1 MSKATPT
8 VQTPPAP
15 IETSTP
21 MEQFLEANFKK
32 LVFLFIAAI
41 VAVIL
46 YGITSYTSHAN
57 AVAAGE
63 AFASAKTI
71 EDCDLV
77 ISEYSGTSAAGNALL
92 LKADLLWAQNK
103 KDSSVAA
110 LREFSTK
117 HSDHPLLPQALLGL
131 ATKLESMGEAAEA
144 QPVFERI
151 TTEFANS
158 DVAALAQLRLGDI
171 KWSQG
176 KEEEAKAAYESV
188 PANFANADSAFID
201 QSESRMKWI
210 TAKLPTKEVDGPPKP
225 KVVTPPPSAPGAP
238 QLNLNSTT
246 LNPTLMPGGAAPQI
260 QVVPSTPG
268 APTAP
273 KIQVTPTPAAPAPKI
288 EVTPAPKVEVQ
299 PAPAAPKIG
308 VTPTPSAPPAP
319 KAAVKPAVEA
329 PKEATPAAAPAAP
342 APAEAPVKAP

>member
-63 AFASAKTI
+63 AFASAKTV

-77 ISEYSGTSAAGNALL
+77 ISEYSGTLAAGNALL

-171 KWSQG
+171 QWSQG

-225 KVVTPPPSAPGAP
+225 KVVTPPPSSPGAP

-260 QVVPSTPG
+260 QITPSAPG

-273 KIQVTPTPAAPAPKI
+273 KIQVTPTPVAPAPKM
-288 EVTPAPKVEVQ
+288 EVP
-299 PAPAAPKIG
+299 PAPAAPKIE

-319 KAAVKPAVEA
+319 KAEDKPAVEA

-342 APAEAPVKAP
+342 VPAEAPVKAP